1 MTIKDDYIAF
11 CNEIIT
17 GEQVVD
23 KPGAASVIRS
33 ENTMKALQQRV
44 SNIINKSSSE
54 IDQKVVAKKN
64 ITVDCGKNQLTDFHL
79 KPRKKKYTWWGSE
92 IDGSGCPSYGCCYD
106 VSQVSNIR
114 LSSVNS
120 TVIQD
125 KERIFNE
132 VSQELT
138 AQVDLTVSGGS
149 GNTSLQ
155 KAISSA
161 ENTSLE
167 AVERVLENLSKN
179 DVETSQNIEIVS
191 EGPLACINEC
201 DETPTAGA
209 ITQSLNVDIA
219 SKNIVSIITE
229 KVYENYITME
239 SETSTTVTD
248 TDIKKI
254 YSFIAAFVVSV
265 IGVYIGGWFIAFGI
279 TKILKAVA
287 QTRPVGTAIEKGQDA
302 CGCVYSIFALL
313 FVYFFYK
320 CWIMVMCFISD
331 QHYKKCGTMCDI
343 TPGKFGCFL
352 EYFPLSPTSF
362 IR

>member
-1 MTIKDDYIAF
+1 MTVIDDYIVF

-23 KPGAASVIRS
+23 EGAASVIRS

-54 IDQKVVAKKN
+54 IDQSVVAKKT
-64 ITVDCGKNQLTDFHL
+64 ITVDCGKKKLTDFHL

-92 IDGSGCPSYGCCYD
+92 VKGSGCPSYGCCYD
-106 VSQVSNIR
+106 VSQSSNIR

-125 KERIFNE
+125 KEKIFNE

-138 AQVDLTVSGGS
+138 AQVDLTVGGGS
-149 GNTSLQ
+149 GNKSLQ
-155 KAISSA
+155 SAISGA

-167 AVERVLENLSKN
+167 SIERVLENLSKN
-179 DVETSQNIEIVS
+179 DVETSQNVEIVS
-191 EGPLACINEC
+191 EEPLACINEC

-229 KVYENYITME
+229 KVYENYVKME
-239 SETSTTVTD
+239 SETSTKVTD

-254 YSFIAAFVVSV
+254 YTFIVAFVVSV
-265 IGVYIGGWFIAFGI
+265 IMTYVVGWFLGYGLIKVLKTIPF
-279 TKILKAVA
+279 TKPIGMTLEKAN
-287 QTRPVGTAIEKGQDA
+287 DF
-302 CGCVYSIFALL
+302 CGCVYTILALL
-313 FVYFFYK
+313 FVYFVYK
-320 CWIMVMCFISD
+320 CWIMIMCFTSEP
-331 QHYKKCGTMCDI
+331 HYKKCGLMCDI
-343 TPGKFGCFL
+343 MPGKVGCFF
-352 EYFPLSPTSF
+352 EYFPLSPTSL